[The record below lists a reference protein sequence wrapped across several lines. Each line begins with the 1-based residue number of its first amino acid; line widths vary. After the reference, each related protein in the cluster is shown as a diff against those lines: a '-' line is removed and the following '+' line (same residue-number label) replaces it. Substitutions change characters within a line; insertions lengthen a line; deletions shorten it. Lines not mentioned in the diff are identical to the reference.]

1 VAGLLRVRERDPW
14 ALLADRSEL
23 AHSLVQELSEVLAQI
38 QDMPRAI
45 TNKLQKLQIIG
56 GLIPLLS
63 GEGGSPDILM
73 ILDAMS
79 DE

>member
-1 VAGLLRVRERDPW
+1 VRERDPW

-23 AHSLVQELSEVLAQI
+23 AHSLVEELSAVLARI
-38 QDMPRAI
+38 RNMPRAI
-45 TNKLQKLQIIG
+45 KNERQKPQIVRE
-56 GLIPLLS
+56 LIQLLS

-73 ILDAMS
+73 IMDAMS